1 MVKKEIPSHIYEIPF
16 WKDSLLVAG
25 IDEVGRG
32 ALAGPVLACAII
44 LPIGSINDIG
54 CIDSKLLSVKE
65 REKISEILKQ
75 RALSYSFGIIDH
87 HEIDKINIRKATLK
101 AMHLALKGLTV
112 DPHHALI
119 DGNYFEHPTIPYTT
133 IIKGDYHCYSIAAAS
148 ILAKVERDKIMME
161 IDNHV
166 DSLYYFATNKG
177 YGTLAHRKALQ
188 ELGASPYHRNTF
200 LSRIL

>member
-1 MVKKEIPSHIYEIPF
+1 MLKKEIPSHIYETPF

-32 ALAGPVLACAII
+32 ALAGPVVSCALI

-54 CIDSKLLSVKE
+54 CIDSKMLSAKE

-75 RALSYSFGIIDH
+75 RALSYSFGIVHH
-87 HEIDKINIRKATLK
+87 HEIDKINIRKASLK
-101 AMHLALKGLTV
+101 AMCMALKGLSI

-119 DGNYFEHPTIPYTT
+119 DGNYFEHDTVPYTT
-133 IIKGDYHCYSIAAAS
+133 IVKGDYHCYSIAAAS
-148 ILAKVERDKIMME
+148 ILAKVERDKIMVE
-161 IDNHV
+161 IGKHV

-188 ELGASPYHRNTF
+188 DLGTSPYHRNTF